1 MSSMKKEDD
10 SLLEEHLLKH
20 YVSAD
25 ENRKNSDDI
34 EESSDKKSKSLDK
47 NKTAEEIHF
56 LVDEIQEHLDV
67 EMEKIM
73 FQIANPLAG
82 RNVGI
87 LMNFVRHV
95 IDARAEQMHAENET
109 QTKPRAAEEA
119 ETKQIDVVKP
129 ENKEQIIGM
138 IIPPAPKMMIV
149 NGPTFPD
156 IPIEDHY
163 ELSALDAEREGN
175 ADETEIRIIHIPL
188 AMDDENNEIVASAE
202 YDEREGVYRLSEPE
216 MDERRHALLLQL
228 KKDITDAGM
237 LKNSRALQ
245 KQIKKSAKRIN
256 IPTDDEDYFVLK
268 YYLFRDIAFAGP
280 ASALLNDQKI
290 DAIICEGPGTPLM
303 VLREGKRIRTN
314 VLFRS
319 REELND
325 FIKHLAEKLLQT
337 VNVDN
342 PVIDVVYKN
351 FRVQGTLGTN
361 IVPSRFLMT
370 RIQ

>member
-1 MSSMKKEDD
+1 MSLMKKEDD

-25 ENRKNSDDI
+25 ENRENSDSII
-34 EESSDKKSKSLDK
+34 ESTDK
-47 NKTAEEIHF
+47 NKTANGMAEEINF
-56 LVDEIQEHLDV
+56 LVDEIQERLDV

-82 RNVGI
+82 KRVGI
-87 LMNFVRHV
+87 LMKFVRNV
-95 IDARAEQMHAENET
+95 IDARAQQMYIEHET
-109 QTKPRAAEEA
+109 QIKQKVIEETERNVQLNAAR
-119 ETKQIDVVKP
+119 P

-138 IIPPAPKMMIV
+138 IIPPAPKMMIA
-149 NGPTFPD
+149 NGPVFPD

-163 ELSALDAEREGN
+163 ELSVLDAERREEN
-175 ADETEIRIIHIPL
+175 PDEMKIRIVHIPL
-188 AMDDENNEIVASAE
+188 AIEDENNEIVASAE

-228 KKDITDAGM
+228 KKDITDVGM

-256 IPTDDEDYFVLK
+256 IPTDDEDYFALK

-290 DAIICEGPGTPLM
+290 DAIICEGPGPPLFVM
-303 VLREGKRIRTN
+303 REGKKIRTN
-314 VLFRS
+314 VVFKS
-319 REELND
+319 KEELNE
-325 FIKHLAEKLLQT
+325 FIRHLAEKLLQT
-337 VNVDN
+337 VTVDN

-370 RIQ
+370 KIQ